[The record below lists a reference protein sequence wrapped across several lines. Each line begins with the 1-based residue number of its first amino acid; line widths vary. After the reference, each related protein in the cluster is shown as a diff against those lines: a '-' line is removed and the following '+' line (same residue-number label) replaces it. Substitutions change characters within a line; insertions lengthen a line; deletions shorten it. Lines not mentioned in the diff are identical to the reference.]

1 MQCVFALAP
10 LTAGSGNEALEEC
23 VSSRGCVA
31 ALTHFLES
39 WILYCLRLGKIEEE
53 MGRQASVLA
62 GNPGQGLWPPV
73 PFFSLTIMY
82 SDDSAIRSE
91 TAAAPL

>member
-1 MQCVFALAP
+1 MRTIPWLCY
-10 LTAGSGNEALEEC
+10 GSNLLPRKLDL
-23 VSSRGCVA
+23 VLS
-31 ALTHFLES
+31 
-39 WILYCLRLGKIEEE
+39 RLGKIEEE

-91 TAAAPL
+91 TAAPL